1 LTTQSF
7 SSTPSLIVF
16 IASASYSLLPVLAG
30 RLVLTLAFPPPP
42 LSARRLDSPAHPTS
56 TQLSSVEILPSAF
69 PIDATEHFSRGLL
82 PYVRYLL
89 DDPTLKKDGEDGKE
103 IRDGLRRAT
112 LVEDGELTDRHQW
125 LYKVLD
131 EAKSSSRRKKA
142 VVLGA
147 GCVPFSSPAHRLA
160 GCTG

>member
-1 LTTQSF
+1 M
-7 SSTPSLIVF
+7 
-16 IASASYSLLPVLAG
+16 
-30 RLVLTLAFPPPP
+30 LTLAFPPPP

-112 LVEDGELTDRHQW
+112 LVEDGELTDRHEW
-125 LYKVLD
+125 LYKVLH

-147 GCVPFSSPAHRLA
+147 GCVPLSSPAHRLA
-160 GCTG
+160 GRTG